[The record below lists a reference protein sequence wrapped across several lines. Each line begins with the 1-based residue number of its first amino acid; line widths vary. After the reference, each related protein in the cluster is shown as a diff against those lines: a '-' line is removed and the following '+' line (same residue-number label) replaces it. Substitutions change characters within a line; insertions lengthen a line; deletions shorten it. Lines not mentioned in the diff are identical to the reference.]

1 MQPIPTAKQLGV
13 NMKRTMY
20 TQADSLELHVEKGR
34 EDDPE
39 KCGEKLKRKT
49 IKAQK
54 EARQAEAED

>member
-1 MQPIPTAKQLGV
+1 
-13 NMKRTMY
+13 MKRTMY